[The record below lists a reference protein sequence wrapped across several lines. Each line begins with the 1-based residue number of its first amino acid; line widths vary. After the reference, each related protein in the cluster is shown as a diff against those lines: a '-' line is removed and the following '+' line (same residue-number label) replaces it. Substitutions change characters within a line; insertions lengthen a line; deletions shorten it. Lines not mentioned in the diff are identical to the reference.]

1 MRKMQQ
7 NYRICG
13 KCNKICVQA
22 IDFFY
27 LARYNGIDNFCKRT
41 QNKQARCVMEF
52 NKEVYSPIMQNYLE
66 KADALKPELKT
77 QTVEAVGDFGEMK
90 NKDVKIFDFGNHFVG
105 YVKIRFSCTSGK
117 IDAPI
122 ALAVTFAE
130 TKTDLKYVDP
140 LEMQGSISGGWVQQ
154 EFIRVE
160 DFPCDYVFERRY
172 ACRYVQVL
180 CIGSSSSFKFS
191 IDKVEMLECT
201 SANKEVPTL
210 GRNEEEK
217 KMDEVSIRTL
227 RSCMQDV
234 FEDGPKRDRRLWL
247 GDLRLQALVNYETYQ
262 NYDLVKRCLY
272 LFAGLLDDVGRVPG
286 SVFTKPVNRPGSI
299 MFDYPLLFIPT
310 LYEYMVASND
320 KKTAEELY
328 EIALLQMEIAKSK
341 EDEKGLISE
350 EKVREWC
357 FIDWTYGLDKV
368 SCGQAVYIYALKYLV
383 LLSKALGKD
392 CGAFQAEIE
401 RVSKASIDKYFDK
414 NLGLFVGKDGQISYA
429 MNVWFCLANVLD
441 RETNRVILQN
451 LEKVENAIKPVTPY
465 MYHYYVQALI
475 DCGESEKAY
484 HVIMNYWGG
493 MVKMGANT
501 FFEVYNPENPMECPY
516 RNVALLSQC
525 HAWSCTPSYFLRKY
539 YK

>member
-1 MRKMQQ
+1 
-7 NYRICG
+7 
-13 KCNKICVQA
+13 
-22 IDFFY
+22 
-27 LARYNGIDNFCKRT
+27 
-41 QNKQARCVMEF
+41 MEF
-52 NKEVYSPIMQNYLE
+52 KREVYTPTMQKYLE
-66 KADALKPELKT
+66 KADALKPVLKT
-77 QTVEAVGDFGEMK
+77 QTVQAEGDFGVMK
-90 NKDVKIFDFGNHFVG
+90 CKDQKIFDFGNHFVG
-105 YVKIRFSCTSGK
+105 YVKMHFSVPSGK
-117 IDAPI
+117 IDAPM
-122 ALAVTFAE
+122 AFVVTFAE

-140 LEMQGSISGGWVQQ
+140 LEMQGTISGGWVQQ

-180 CIGSSSSFKFS
+180 CIGSSSSYQCS

-201 SANKEVPTL
+201 SANKDVPAR
-210 GRNEEEK
+210 GRNADENA
-217 KMDEVSIRTL
+217 MDEISIRTL

-272 LFAGLLDDVGRVPG
+272 LFAGLLDDDGRVPG
-286 SVFTKPVNRPGSI
+286 SVFTKPENKAGSK

-320 KKTAEELY
+320 KETAEELY
-328 EIALLQMEIAKSK
+328 EIASLQLEIAKSRA
-341 EDEKGLISE
+341 DETGLISE
-350 EKVREWC
+350 EKVKEWC

-368 SCGQAVYIYALKYLV
+368 SCGQAVYIYALKYMV

-392 CGAFQAEIE
+392 YGAFEEEIE
-401 RVSKASIDKYFDK
+401 KTSKASIERYFDK
-414 NLGLFVGKDGQISYA
+414 TLGLFVGKEGQLSYA
-429 MNVWFCLANVLD
+429 MNVWFCLAKVFD
-441 RETNRVILQN
+441 EETNRAILQN
-451 LEKVENAIKPVTPY
+451 LAKQENVIKPVTPY
-465 MYHYYVQALI
+465 MYHYYAQALI
-475 DCGESEKAY
+475 DSGESEKAY
-484 HVIMNYWGG
+484 ELIMNYWGG
-493 MVKMGANT
+493 MVKTGTNT

-539 YK
+539 YYKEEK

>member
-1 MRKMQQ
+1 
-7 NYRICG
+7 
-13 KCNKICVQA
+13 
-22 IDFFY
+22 
-27 LARYNGIDNFCKRT
+27 
-41 QNKQARCVMEF
+41 MEF
-52 NKEVYSPIMQNYLE
+52 NKEVYSPIMQNYLQ

-90 NKDVKIFDFGNHFVG
+90 NKDVKVFDFGNHFVG
-105 YVKIRFSCTSGK
+105 YVKIHFSCTSGK

-140 LEMQGSISGGWVQQ
+140 LEMQGTISGGWVQQ

-160 DFPCDYVFERRY
+160 EFPTEYVFERRY

-191 IDKVEMLECT
+191 VDKVEMLECT
-201 SANKEVPTL
+201 SANKEVPAL

-272 LFAGLLDDVGRVPG
+272 LFAGLLDDDGRVPG
-286 SVFTKPVNRPGSI
+286 SVFTKPVNKAGSI

-328 EIALLQMEIAKSK
+328 EIALWQMEIAKAK
-341 EDEKGLISE
+341 EDENGLISE
-350 EKVREWC
+350 EKVKQWC

-392 CGAFQAEIE
+392 YGAVEAEIE
-401 RVSKASIDKYFDK
+401 RASKAAIEKYFDK
-414 NLGLFVGKDGQISYA
+414 NKGLFVGKEGQISYA
-429 MNVWFCLANVLD
+429 MNVWFCLANVFD
-441 RETNRVILQN
+441 EETNRKILQN
-451 LEKVENAIKPVTPY
+451 LEKVENALKPVTPY

-475 DCGESEKAY
+475 DCGEKEKAY
-484 HVIMNYWGG
+484 QTIMNYWGG

-501 FFEVYNPENPMECPY
+501 FFEVYNPENPAECPY
-516 RNVALLSQC
+516 LNVALLSQC

-539 YK
+539 FYTQEK

>member
-1 MRKMQQ
+1 MEFKKDEYSPKMQ
-7 NYRICG
+7 
-13 KCNKICVQA
+13 
-22 IDFFY
+22 
-27 LARYNGIDNFCKRT
+27 NF
-41 QNKQARCVMEF
+41 
-52 NKEVYSPIMQNYLE
+52 LE
-66 KADALKPELKT
+66 KADALKPVIKT
-77 QTVEAVGDFGEMK
+77 QTVEAQGDFGEMK
-90 NKDVKIFDFGNHFVG
+90 SKDTKIFDFGNHFVG
-105 YVKIRFSCTSGK
+105 YVKIRLSVKSGK

-122 ALAVTFAE
+122 ALVVTFGE

-160 DFPCDYVFERRY
+160 DFPCEYTFERRY

-180 CIGSSSSFKFS
+180 CVGSSSSFQFS

-201 SANKEVPTL
+201 SANKEVPAR

-217 KMDEVSIRTL
+217 KMDEISIRTL

-272 LFAGLLDDVGRVPG
+272 LFAGLLDDDGRVPG

-299 MFDYPLLFIPT
+299 MFDYPLLFVPT
-310 LYEYMVASND
+310 LYEYMEASGD
-320 KKTAEELY
+320 RKTAEELY
-328 EIALLQMEIAKSK
+328 EIALLQIEIAKSK
-341 EDEKGLISE
+341 EDEAGLISE
-350 EKVREWC
+350 EKVKQWC

-368 SCGQAVYIYALKYLV
+368 SCGQAVYIYALKYMV

-392 CGAFQAEIE
+392 YSAFEEEAAKA
-401 RVSKASIDKYFDK
+401 SKAAIDKYFDK
-414 NLGLFVGKDGQISYA
+414 KLGLFVGKGGQLSYA
-429 MNVWFCLANVLD
+429 MNVWFCLANVMD
-441 RETNRVILQN
+441 EATNRAILHN
-451 LEKVENAIKPVTPY
+451 VEKQENVIKPVTPY

-475 DCGESEKAY
+475 DCGEKEKAY
-484 HVIMNYWGG
+484 ELIMNYWGG
-493 MVKMGANT
+493 MVKTGANT
-501 FFEVYNPENPMECPY
+501 FFEVYNPENPMESPY

-539 YK
+539 YYK

>member
-1 MRKMQQ
+1 
-7 NYRICG
+7 
-13 KCNKICVQA
+13 
-22 IDFFY
+22 
-27 LARYNGIDNFCKRT
+27 
-41 QNKQARCVMEF
+41 MEF
-52 NKEVYSPIMQNYLE
+52 KREVYTPTMQKFLE
-66 KADALKPELKT
+66 KADALKPVLKM
-77 QTVEAVGDFGEMK
+77 QTVQADGDFGEMK

-105 YVKIRFSCTSGK
+105 YVKMHISVKSGR

-122 ALAVTFAE
+122 ALVVTFGE

-154 EFIRVE
+154 EFIKIDE
-160 DFPCDYVFERRY
+160 FPCEYTFERRY

-180 CIGSSSSFKFS
+180 CIGSSSAFQFS

-201 SANKEVPTL
+201 SANKEVLPS

-217 KMDEVSIRTL
+217 KMDEIAIRTL

-272 LFAGLLDDVGRVPG
+272 LFAGLLDDDGRIPG
-286 SVFTKPVNRPGSI
+286 CLFTKPENRAANK

-310 LYEYMVASND
+310 LYEYMMASGD
-320 KKTAEELY
+320 KETAEELY
-328 EIALLQMEIAKSK
+328 QTALWQVDVAKSRTDGNGLVC
-341 EDEKGLISE
+341 ED
-350 EKVREWC
+350 KVKEWC

-368 SCGQAVYIYALKYLV
+368 SCGQAVYIYALKYMV
-383 LLSKALGKD
+383 LLAKALGKD
-392 CGAFQAEIE
+392 CSVVEEEIE
-401 RVSKASIDKYFDK
+401 RASKAAIEKYFDK
-414 NLGLFVGKDGQISYA
+414 TLGLFVGKEGQLSYA
-429 MNVWFCLANVLD
+429 MNVWFCLAKVFD
-441 RETNRVILQN
+441 DETNRAILQN
-451 LEKVENAIKPVTPY
+451 LEKHENVIKPVTPY
-465 MYHYYVQALI
+465 MYHYYAQALI
-475 DCGESEKAY
+475 DSGESEKAY
-484 HVIMNYWGG
+484 ELIMNYWGG
-493 MVKMGANT
+493 MVKTGTNT
-501 FFEVYNPENPMECPY
+501 FFEVYNPENPMESPY